1 MSAVLERVVAA
12 PALSEEDR
20 ARAEQYAVLSRLFA
34 GAPDGEFLHKLQAL
48 AAVWGSS
55 DSALGQAWRELGEA
69 AASVEAEAVEDE
81 YTRTFLTIGRPEVM
95 LFGSFYIAGFL
106 MEEPVVELRNDLAE
120 LGLGRRFGVTE
131 SEDHIAALCDVMRHL
146 IVTGPDAAGLAR
158 QQLFLPGILRC
169 GSGRSVMPWKGR
181 LTLCFIRAPQ
191 IWYGRFS
198 RSSASRSTCFSFV
211 EEGKNGRQEA

>member
-20 ARAEQYAVLSRLFA
+20 ARAEHYAVLSRLFA

-69 AASVEAEAVEDE
+69 AASIESEAVEDE

-158 QQLFLPGILRC
+158 QQLFFARH
-169 GSGRSVMPWKGR
+169 VAPWFGAFGDALEWAPDAVFYPRTANLVRTFFEIER
-181 LTLCFIRAPQ
+181 LAFDML
-191 IWYGRFS
+191 
-198 RSSASRSTCFSFV
+198 
-211 EEGKNGRQEA
+211 

>member
-20 ARAEQYAVLSRLFA
+20 ARAEHYAVLSRLFA

-69 AASVEAEAVEDE
+69 AASIESEAVEDE

-95 LFGSFYIAGFL
+95 LFGSYYIAGFL
-106 MEEPVVELRNDLAE
+106 MEGPVVELRNDLAE
-120 LGLGRRFGVTE
+120 LGLGRRYGVTE
-131 SEDHIAALCDVMRHL
+131 SEDHIAALSDVMRHL
-146 IVTGPDAAGLAR
+146 IVTGPDRAGLAR
-158 QQLFLPGILRC
+158 QQLFFARHIA
-169 GSGRSVMPWKGR
+169 PWFGAFGDA
-181 LTLCFIRAPQ
+181 LERAPDAAFYPRTANLVRTFFE
-191 IWYGRFS
+191 IERLAFDML
-198 RSSASRSTCFSFV
+198 
-211 EEGKNGRQEA
+211 